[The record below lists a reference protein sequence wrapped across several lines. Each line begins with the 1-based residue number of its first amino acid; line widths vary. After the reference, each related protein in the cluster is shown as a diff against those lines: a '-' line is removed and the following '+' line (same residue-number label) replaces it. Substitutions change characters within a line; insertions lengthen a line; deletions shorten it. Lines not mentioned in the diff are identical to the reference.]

1 MHIWWKS
8 VVFRKHHVRLKRFSP
23 GHRRAWREHKLVH
36 DLLTRHAQ
44 TETWGVYSQVHVM
57 SSDNTSTPWKLCSF
71 SIFPILIL
79 RKICSHFAEYF
90 FCPIGSSTVT
100 NKNSKFKTEGRST
113 GQSIVLP
120 GHFLFHIF
128 FQWTFRKICNLFFE
142 CPTTISTF
150 MNERNRKHFCTVH
163 FLFLFCSI
171 YS

>member
-1 MHIWWKS
+1 M
-8 VVFRKHHVRLKRFSP
+8 RLKRFSP

-79 RKICSHFAEYF
+79 RKICSYFAEYF

-100 NKNSKFKTEGRST
+100 NKNSTFKTEGRNTEVNCKSWPFFVSQFFSNEHL
-113 GQSIVLP
+113 GRFLIYFLNVL
-120 GHFLFHIF
+120 
-128 FQWTFRKICNLFFE
+128 Q
-142 CPTTISTF
+142 
-150 MNERNRKHFCTVH
+150 
-163 FLFLFCSI
+163 LFLR
-171 YS
+171 